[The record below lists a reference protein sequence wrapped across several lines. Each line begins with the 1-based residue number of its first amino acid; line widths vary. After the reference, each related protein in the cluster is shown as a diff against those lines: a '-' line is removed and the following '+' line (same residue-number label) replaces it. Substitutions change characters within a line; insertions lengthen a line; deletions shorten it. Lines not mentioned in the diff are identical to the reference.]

1 MLLSCESLCCF
12 WLLPYSQEDVISGS
26 SACLIVSRFYFIF
39 FFFNIHRMLYL
50 TKWQRDLSPLGI
62 KLVILRLLG
71 QYVK

>member
-1 MLLSCESLCCF
+1 MLLSCESLYCF
-12 WLLPYSQEDVISGS
+12 WLLPYSQEDVVAGS
-26 SACLIVSRFYFIF
+26 SACLIVSRFYFI
-39 FFFNIHRMLYL
+39 FFNIHRMLYL

>member
-12 WLLPYSQEDVISGS
+12 WLLPYSQEDVVVGS
-26 SACLIVSRFYFIF
+26 SACLIVSRFYFI
-39 FFFNIHRMLYL
+39 FFNIHRMLYL

>member
-39 FFFNIHRMLYL
+39 FFNIHRMLYL